1 MWFTCDPPFGAE
13 RRLYHSIITQNTDK
27 DRLKQTSATKNVFH
41 RPGRSHPVTVQ
52 PSPELSLSYAP
63 INASTVTGDQKLV
76 AARRSSREGTRVR
89 QVRRPHDRRNQS
101 NSITTQRKDTHPG
114 RGTPTGP
121 A

>member
-63 INASTVTGDQKLV
+63 INASTVTGDQKPV
-76 AARRSSREGTRVR
+76 AARRSSREGTRFFKD
-89 QVRRPHDRRNQS
+89 PGPPDRGNQRHS
-101 NSITTQRKDTHPG
+101 
-114 RGTPTGP
+114 
-121 A
+121 